1 MRGSKAKRLREKAY
15 LTSVTGLASV
25 NRPKSAPGQVT
36 GSDMRW
42 IYRQMKKGNV

>member
-15 LTSVTGLASV
+15 LMNVTGLAAIE
-25 NRPKSAPGQVT
+25 RPKSAPGQVT

-42 IYRQMKKGNV
+42 LYRQMKKGKV